1 MSEHHLNVN
10 LITVEFGMLI
20 KLHISQDTPQC
31 RCVLVS
37 HIDVDKM
44 AEEFDRREKELID
57 GGDLNRENNELNRI
71 GKQHSVDSLKKLKE
85 ISKSSIINMNTIKDI
100 QNYVKENYDI
110 SIQGFENLSLDKN
123 KIIFSGLDDM
133 LRSYPDVKN
142 SLAGVI
148 FDEGIKHDGL
158 LRGFDIH
165 IGKSGLNYETIIHEL
180 SHVMDKERSSSLE
193 FDYSEKVLK
202 EARKILKLRSNSKRY
217 LDMKFE
223 IVGYNKKDY
232 SKDYEVFAY
241 SLETELTNSKL
252 GNKLSKAI
260 LEVINVYKR

>member
-1 MSEHHLNVN
+1 
-10 LITVEFGMLI
+10 
-20 KLHISQDTPQC
+20 
-31 RCVLVS
+31 
-37 HIDVDKM
+37 M

-142 SLAGVI
+142 SLARSAIRSATPRGRRRIAPTTGSSPI
-148 FDEGIKHDGL
+148 F
-158 LRGFDIH
+158 R
-165 IGKSGLNYETIIHEL
+165 
-180 SHVMDKERSSSLE
+180 
-193 FDYSEKVLK
+193 
-202 EARKILKLRSNSKRY
+202 EARSGARTIPNSR
-217 LDMKFE
+217 FSRR
-223 IVGYNKKDY
+223 GQ
-232 SKDYEVFAY
+232 
-241 SLETELTNSKL
+241 
-252 GNKLSKAI
+252 
-260 LEVINVYKR
+260 

>member
-1 MSEHHLNVN
+1 
-10 LITVEFGMLI
+10 
-20 KLHISQDTPQC
+20 
-31 RCVLVS
+31 
-37 HIDVDKM
+37 
-44 AEEFDRREKELID
+44 
-57 GGDLNRENNELNRI
+57 
-71 GKQHSVDSLKKLKE
+71 
-85 ISKSSIINMNTIKDI
+85 MNTIKDI

-202 EARKILKLRSNSKRY
+202 KARKILKLRSNSKT
-217 LDMKFE
+217 L
-223 IVGYNKKDY
+223 
-232 SKDYEVFAY
+232 
-241 SLETELTNSKL
+241 
-252 GNKLSKAI
+252 
-260 LEVINVYKR
+260 